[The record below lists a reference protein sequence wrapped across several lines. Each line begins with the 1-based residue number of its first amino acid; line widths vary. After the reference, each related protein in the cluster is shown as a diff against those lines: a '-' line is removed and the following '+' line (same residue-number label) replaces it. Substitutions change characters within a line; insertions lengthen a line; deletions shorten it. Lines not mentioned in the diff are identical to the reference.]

1 MKYSIFFIKLVAVT
15 VFGLAATIFACWANS
30 PTIGAVCTGITLC
43 CFYAVLNLA
52 SGDKYSKKYLQQK
65 EKEL

>member
-15 VFGLAATIFACWANS
+15 VFGLAATIYACWANS
-30 PTIGAVCTGITLC
+30 PTIGAVCTALTFLC
-43 CFYAVLNLA
+43 FLAAANLA